1 MKLKIGQLNKIKNIL
16 FHYGA
21 EHQKQKCIEELNE
34 LKQAITGEI
43 LGLDTRGHIIEEY
56 ADVAIMLEQL
66 KIMHHITDDEI
77 VNIIDFKLNRQLKR
91 IKDE

>member
-1 MKLKIGQLNKIKNIL
+1 MKLKIGQINKIKNIL

-21 EHQKQKCIEELNE
+21 EHQKHKCIEELQE
-34 LKQAITGEI
+34 LRDAVALEI
-43 LGLDTRGHIIEEY
+43 LNLDTREHIIEEY

-66 KIMHHITDDEI
+66 KIMYHITDDEI